1 MNSVYISSVDRSHPV
16 GDLVGKYGDNQY
28 WLGVRHGILIGT
40 TVGGFFA
47 VLLSKFL
54 DSRG

>member
-16 GDLVGKYGDNQY
+16 GDLVGKYGDDQY